1 MKSLALIIVGVLI
14 LRTFE
19 PTFDI
24 IGFWPVLGVLA
35 ANIFGLGLI
44 GVGITGTA

>member
-1 MKSLALIIVGVLI
+1 MRGLVLIIAGVLI

-24 IGFWPVLGVLA
+24 IGFWPVVGEFVA
-35 ANIFGLGLI
+35 IAVGLSLI
-44 GVGITGTA
+44 GI